1 MQAKESLIIAIDHIE
16 EEKNM
21 ITDWLNLCC
30 TVLLNANKSRY
41 YSVQLGHLTLF
52 ETLMLKFP

>member
-21 ITDWLNLCC
+21 ITDWLNCFC
-30 TVLLNANKSRY
+30 TILLNANSEW
-41 YSVQLGHLTLF
+41 
-52 ETLMLKFP
+52 ET